1 MKLSIRA
8 VIREA
13 MIVHKERDMQ
23 ISMINNVLGVSRQ
36 KAKELMFSF
45 LYNAQDDFLL
55 KLANKPDI
63 QYKAS
68 RL

>member
-1 MKLSIRA
+1 
-8 VIREA
+8 
-13 MIVHKERDMQ
+13 MQ
-23 ISMINNVLGVSRQ
+23 ISAIKNILGVSRE

-63 QYKAS
+63 KYKAS